1 MSSRIFPQLAK
12 LRRDLKEDEV
22 LPQDEEGPLSA
33 KQLRFIPPVT
43 ESMTVPKM
51 YWHRAKVRPNSRVAQ
66 KRTEI
71 GGWRDVSIEELLAE
85 VEVLAR
91 GLIGLG
97 LKPKQTVALLASNSY
112 EWMLLDLA
120 IMSAGGVTVPIYET
134 DSAKQIAHI
143 LKDADIQMVFTDTT
157 QQADL
162 IRSVADD
169 SLDRIYTLNRG
180 ARRTLEEHARYVAPI
195 EVTERVEET
204 NGADLATIIYTS
216 GTTGVPKGVAL
227 THRNFVGTTYA
238 VQRDVYDI
246 ALSPATKI
254 LLFLPLA
261 HVLARF
267 VMHGLASGAGTVGFS
282 PDTTN
287 LVGDI
292 ASFKPTAL
300 LVVPRVLE
308 KVYNSA
314 QAKAGGGAKGTIF
327 SWAAHQAREKTAVQQ
342 SGEGKRSVM
351 KFALADALV
360 LQKIK
365 KVLGSHLKYVVSG
378 GAPLATDLAEFY
390 RGLGLTVM
398 EGYGLSET
406 TGPITVQRPNFTPAG
421 TVGPAIWGNEVKV
434 SEDDGEVL
442 LKGISVFSGYHNLP
456 EETAESFT
464 PDGWFKTGDI
474 GRLDEDGQLTI
485 TGRKKGIIVTAGGK
499 NVSPEI
505 LEDRLVTHPLIG
517 HVLVVGDQKPFV
529 GAVITLDP
537 EMLPV
542 WLSSK
547 NLPVVDPVQAAEMPE
562 VKESLQKAID
572 KANSHVSRAESIRK
586 FSILN
591 TTFTIDNG
599 YLTPSL
605 KLRRNKVLEDYGD
618 HVEELYEGVGEAR

>member
-1 MSSRIFPQLAK
+1 MSSRAFPEVPK
-12 LRRDLKEDEV
+12 LRFGDGKEEGS
-22 LPQDEEGPLSA
+22 DEEWTPKLSA
-33 KQLRFIPPVT
+33 KQLRFIPPFT
-43 ESMTVPKM
+43 DSMTVPGM
-51 YWHRAKVRPNSRVAQ
+51 YLHRAKVRPNSRIAQ

-71 GGWRDVSIEELLAE
+71 GGWRDVSTEELLAE

-91 GLIGLG
+91 GLMGLG
-97 LKPKQTVALLASNSY
+97 IEPGQTVAMLASNSY

-120 IMSAGGVTVPIYET
+120 IMSAGAVTVPIYET
-134 DSAKQIAHI
+134 DSAKQIKHI
-143 LKDADIQMVFTDTT
+143 LEDADIQLVFTDTS

-162 IRSVADD
+162 IRSVAPKD
-169 SLDRIYTLNRG
+169 LDLILTLNRG
-180 ARRTLEEHARYVAPI
+180 ARRTLEEQARYIAPI
-195 EVTERVEET
+195 DVTETIENL
-204 NGADLATIIYTS
+204 NGDDLATIIYTS

-238 VQRDVYDI
+238 VQRDVFEI
-246 ALSPATKI
+246 AQDPHTKI

-314 QAKAGGGAKGTIF
+314 QAKAGGGAKGKIF
-327 SWAAHQAREKTAVQQ
+327 SWAAHKAREKTAVKQA
-342 SGEGKRSVM
+342 GEGKRSHLSY
-351 KFALADALV
+351 AIADALV

-365 KVLGSHLKYVVSG
+365 KVLGSNLKYIVSG

-390 RGLGLTVM
+390 RGLGLTLM

-406 TGPITVQRPNFTPAG
+406 TGPITVQRPNYTPPG
-421 TVGPAIWGNEVKV
+421 TVGPPIWGNEVKV
-434 SEDDGEVL
+434 SEGDGEVML
-442 LKGISVFSGYHNLP
+442 RGISVFSGYHNLP
-456 EETAESFT
+456 EETAEAFT
-464 PDGWFKTGDI
+464 KDGWFKTGDI
-474 GRLDEDGQLTI
+474 GRLDEDGQLMI

-499 NVSPEI
+499 NVSPEV
-505 LEDRLVTHPLIG
+505 LEDRLSSHPLIG

-529 GAVITLDP
+529 GAVVTLDA
-537 EMLPV
+537 EMVPV
-542 WLSSK
+542 WLASK
-547 NLPVVDPVQAAEMPE
+547 GLPVVDPVQAAEVPE
-562 VKESLQKAID
+562 VRESLQRAID

-591 TTFTIDNG
+591 ATFSIDNG

-605 KLRRNKVLEDYGD
+605 KLRRNKVLEDYAD
-618 HVEELYEGVGEAR
+618 HVEELYEGVPSK